1 VIRNIIFDWSGTL
14 VDDLPVVWRATNF
27 VFSQAGIAEL
37 TIEQFR
43 AEFCLP
49 FTRFYERYLPQVAM
63 TQLEEWFHAHFKQAQ
78 IAVEEIPHA
87 RAFLEFCKAAG
98 VRTFLLSSVHSDHY
112 AMQTETTRLNEF
124 IDRAYIQVWDKR
136 MKIAEILQENRLA
149 PDETLFIGDMQHDV
163 ETAKH
168 GGIHS
173 CAVLT
178 GYNSLAQLRAAE
190 PDLIVEHLGE
200 LQRILERNAFHLR
213 KSLHPDDQRQPIV
226 TVGALIFNQ
235 RNEVLMIQ
243 TQKWSNLWGIPGG
256 KTHFG
261 ETSIDALRREIK
273 EETNLDIDDIQF
285 VLVQD
290 CIHSKEFY
298 RDEHFV
304 LLNYTCRVASLS
316 HEQTATDRSDSL
328 SPPSGEGQGEGS
340 CASVKLNEEATQFR
354 WLTLDQA
361 FALPLNT
368 PTQILLRAVRE
379 EAQQASSFPRKGS
392 L

>member
-37 TIEQFR
+37 TLEQFR

-49 FTRFYERYLPQVAM
+49 FTRFYERYLPHVAT
-63 TQLEEWFHAHFKQAQ
+63 TQLEEWFHSHLKQAQ

-87 RAFLEFCKAAG
+87 RAFLEFSKASG
-98 VRTFLLSSVHSDHY
+98 IRTFLLSSVHADHY
-112 AMQTETTRLNEF
+112 AIQSEATGLGGF
-124 IDRAYIQVWDKR
+124 IGRAYIQVWDKR
-136 MKIAEILQENRLA
+136 MKIGKIIEENQLA
-149 PDETLFIGDMQHDV
+149 PDETLFIGDMQHDI

-178 GYNSLAQLRAAE
+178 GYNSLEQLRAAE

-200 LQRILERNAFHLR
+200 LQRILERNRFEIRQAVHAE
-213 KSLHPDDQRQPIV
+213 DQRQPVV
-226 TVGALIFNQ
+226 TVGALIFNS
-235 RNEVLMIQ
+235 REDVLMIQ
-243 TQKWSNLWGIPGG
+243 THKWSNLWGIPGG
-256 KTHFG
+256 KTRFG

-273 EETNLDIDDIQF
+273 EETDLDVEDIRF

-298 RDEHFV
+298 RDAHFV
-304 LLNYTCRVASLS
+304 LLNYTCRVASVLS
-316 HEQTATDRSDSL
+316 GT
-328 SPPSGEGQGEGS
+328 QGEGS
-340 CASVKLNEEATQFR
+340 DPVVNLNEEATQFR
-354 WLTLDQA
+354 WVPIGE
-361 FALPLNT
+361 ALKMSLNT
-368 PTQILLRAVRE
+368 PTRILLQAVVDRE
-379 EAQQASSFPRKGS
+379 EAQKTRKSES
-392 L
+392 LITRMNADGNRQIR

>member
-1 VIRNIIFDWSGTL
+1 MTGKLSPVIRNIIFDWSGTL

-27 VFSQAGIAEL
+27 VFTQAGIAEL

-63 TQLEEWFHAHFKQAQ
+63 PQLEEWFHAHFKQAQ
-78 IAVEEIPHA
+78 IAVEDIPHA
-87 RAFLEFCKAAG
+87 RAFLQFC
-98 VRTFLLSSVHSDHY
+98 RTSGLRTLLLSSVHSDHY
-112 AMQTETTRLNEF
+112 AIQSQTTGLNQF

-136 MKIAEILQENRLA
+136 MKIAEILEENRLA

-190 PDLIVEHLGE
+190 PDVIVEHLGE
-200 LQRILERNAFHLR
+200 LQRILERNDFHLR
-213 KSLHPDDQRQPIV
+213 KSPHPDDQRQPIV

-304 LLNYTCRVASLS
+304 LLNYTCRVSSLMNRG
-316 HEQTATDRSDSL
+316 TDRAPSL
-328 SPPSGEGQGEGS
+328 SPIGEEGQGEG
-340 CASVKLNEEATQFR
+340 ATVKLNEEATQFR
-354 WLTLDQA
+354 WLPLDQA
-361 FALPLNT
+361 LALALNT
-368 PTQILLRAVRE
+368 PTRILLNSV
-379 EAQQASSFPRKGS
+379 QKQPTIHH
-392 L
+392 